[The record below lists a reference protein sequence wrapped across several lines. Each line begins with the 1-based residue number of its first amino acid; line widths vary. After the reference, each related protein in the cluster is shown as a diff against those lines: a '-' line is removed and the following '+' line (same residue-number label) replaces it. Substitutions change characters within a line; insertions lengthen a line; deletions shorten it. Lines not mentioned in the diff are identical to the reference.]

1 MTDDLPRERSRRRV
15 LAGALA
21 GAAALTVLGVAALR
35 RDPGPSAGPAE
46 PATPGPAPS
55 SGSSA
60 PSPAVSSPTAPS
72 PTVPS
77 PTASGVPTWVGPTAP
92 GVEAGLSL
100 GRPGALVAIEE
111 FGDFKCPS
119 CRRYAREIAPALKT
133 TYVDTGIARVFWRDY
148 PIRGRDSTRA
158 AHAGRAAARQGRF
171 WPFHDVLYSGEVAL
185 SDSGLREAAVR
196 AGLDVAR
203 FERDR
208 RDPSVRQ
215 AVQADLEFAL
225 QLGLPGTPAFLI
237 NGELLFGAQ
246 PVAAFEKA
254 IEKARRAR

>member
-15 LAGALA
+15 LADALA

-55 SGSSA
+55 SGSSV
-60 PSPAVSSPTAPS
+60 PSPST
-72 PTVPS
+72 PS
-77 PTASGVPTWVGPTAP
+77 PTASDVPTWVGPTAP

-133 TYVDTGIARVFWRDY
+133 QYLDTGIARLFWRDY

-158 AHAGRAAARQGRF
+158 AHAGRAAARQDRF

-185 SDSGLREAAVR
+185 SDAGLREAAVR

-208 RDPSVRQ
+208 KDPSVRQ

-246 PVAAFEKA
+246 PVAAFQKA

>member
-35 RDPGPSAGPAE
+35 RDPGPTAGPAE
-46 PATPGPAPS
+46 PTTPGPAPS
-55 SGSSA
+55 
-60 PSPAVSSPTAPS
+60 PSTSD
-72 PTVPS
+72 
-77 PTASGVPTWVGPTAP
+77 VPTWVGPTAP
-92 GVEAGLSL
+92 GIETGLSL
-100 GRPGALVAIEE
+100 GQPGALVAIEE

-133 TYVDTGIARVFWRDY
+133 KYLDTGIARVFWRDY

-171 WPFHDVLYSGEVAL
+171 WPFHDVLYSGEVPL
-185 SDSGLREAAVR
+185 SDSGLREAADR
-196 AGLDVAR
+196 AGLDLAR

-208 RDPSVRQ
+208 KDPSVRQ